1 MENKLKKSN
10 SKILILLF
18 AVAILTL
25 FNCKSTSAQNI
36 SYRLPGD
43 GKVYSYQEIFG
54 RFESYSIDYK
64 IEVLD
69 NQIQAAK
76 ALTADETYTGTQAD
90 YLFIQVKVQ
99 ELKTTKTTLCTY
111 RNEILAGIK
120 DKEVVENTA
129 PDTHDAS
136 TTISFED
143 NNAEVSNLLEQID
156 EQIAAIDTQI
166 ANYEISL
173 TTLGKNSADAK
184 LSKDLSAF
192 YTNNQSLLLL
202 VLKDKIGHNFLKNCL
217 SLMIYQEEMKY
228 YILNQDYLNIQK
240 DISEIKSRYGL
251 SNNSQ
256 LDSITLSTLENGS
269 LLLEKQ
275 SDYESLC
282 TYLKRETAIDEKD
295 TIQYEF
301 PLSLK
306 NYNLTDVTVRFKDT
320 NLTYLQLVNM
330 ETSYQSYLYSG
341 GITGS
346 ANRHQ
351 IELTIDNYRMQKL
364 QLSRQIEDYVKK
376 SLSSYKIAYQKMQTA
391 KTEIDITEKKCKILE
406 KSLKYKISTKL
417 ELNKAYV
424 DRQSVYLKYYNLC
437 MEVILWEDIL
447 DNNIYEVS

>member
-1 MENKLKKSN
+1 METNLKKFN

-18 AVAILTL
+18 AIAILTL
-25 FNCKSTSAQNI
+25 FNCKSTPAQNI

-43 GKVYSYQEIFG
+43 GKVYRYQEIFS
-54 RFESYSIDYK
+54 RFECYSIDYK

-69 NQIQAAK
+69 NQLQTAK
-76 ALTADETYTGTQAD
+76 ALTADEAYTGAQAD
-90 YLFIQVKVQ
+90 YLFLQVKIQ
-99 ELKTTKTTLCTY
+99 ELKTAKNTLYTY

-120 DKEVVENTA
+120 DKEAVENAA
-129 PDTHDAS
+129 PDTHDSS

-143 NNAEVSNLLEQID
+143 YNAEVSNLLEQID
-156 EQIAAIDTQI
+156 EQIAAIDIQI
-166 ANYEISL
+166 ANYESSL

-192 YTNNQSLLLL
+192 YTNNQNLLLL
-202 VLKDKIGHNFLKNCL
+202 KLKDKTRHNFLRNCL

-228 YILNQDYLNIQK
+228 YKLNEEYLNIQK
-240 DISEIKSRYGL
+240 DISEIKFRYGL

-256 LDSITLSTLENGS
+256 LDSITLSILENGS

-301 PLSLK
+301 PLSFK
-306 NYNLTDVTVRFKDT
+306 NYNLTDVTARFKDT

-351 IELTIDNYRMQKL
+351 IELTIDNYRLQKL
-364 QLSRQIEDYVKK
+364 QFSRQIEDYVKK
-376 SLSSYKIAYQKMQTA
+376 SLNSYKIAYQKMQTA
-391 KTEIDITEKKCKILE
+391 KTEIDIMEKKCKILE
-406 KSLKYKISTKL
+406 ESLKYKKSTKQ
-417 ELNKAYV
+417 ELYKAYV
-424 DRQSVYLKYYNLC
+424 DKQSVYLKYYNLC